1 MTSGEMRASLALAG
15 IYMLR
20 MLGFFMILPVF
31 SLYAENLDGYTPLLM
46 GLAVG
51 AYGLTQALLQIPF
64 GLLSDR
70 IGRRPVIVMGLII
83 FAAGS
88 VLAAQ
93 AETLEGVILG
103 RALQGGGAIAAVLMA
118 LAADLTREEHRS
130 KAMAI
135 IGMSIGMAFALALVI
150 GPLLNTWIGVPGIFW
165 LTAVLA
171 LLGIGVLFIG
181 IPQAVS
187 SRVHRDAE
195 VVPSSLLS
203 ILKDRQL
210 LRLDAGILILHMII
224 TATFLALP
232 FALRDEAGLASSQ
245 HSYVYLVVL
254 LLSVL
259 AMLPFLITAEKK
271 QRVKAFFIGAIA
283 VLALGQ
289 FGLMWFHQSVLTIGI
304 FLWIFFSAFNYLEA
318 NLPALVTRLAPAD
331 KKGTAMGVYS
341 SSQFTGTFAGGA
353 LGGWILGEYGLI
365 GVFALCGSLAVLW
378 LFLAMG
384 MKSPLSVSSYVLKVA
399 VSDARQAQDLS
410 ARLIAV
416 EGVSEAVVVLEDG
429 MAYLKVQRRQLDHDA
444 LQALSAPDS

>member
-31 SLYAENLDGYTPLLM
+31 SLYAKNLDGYTPLLM

-70 IGRRPVIVMGLII
+70 IGRRPVIVVGLII

-103 RALQGGGAIAAVLMA
+103 RALQGCGAIAAVLMA

-150 GPLLNTWIGVPGIFW
+150 GPVLNTWIGIPGIFW

-171 LLGIGVLFIG
+171 VLGIGVLFLG
-181 IPQAVS
+181 VPQAVS
-187 SRVHRDAE
+187 TRVHRDAE

-232 FALRDEAGLASSQ
+232 FALRDEAGLSSSQ

-259 AMLPFLITAEKK
+259 AMLPFLITAERK
-271 QRVKAFFIGAIA
+271 QRVRGFFVAAIA

-289 FGLMWFHQSVLTIGI
+289 FGLMWFHQSVLEIGI

-341 SSQFTGTFAGGA
+341 SSQFTGAFAGGA
-353 LGGWILGEYGLI
+353 LGGWVLGEYGLS
-365 GVFALCGSLAVLW
+365 GVFALSGSLAVLW
-378 LFLAMG
+378 LFLAIG
-384 MKSPLSVSSYVLKVA
+384 MKSPLSVSSYVLRVT
-399 VSDARQAQDLS
+399 VSSAAQAQDLS

-416 EGVSEAVVVLEDG
+416 EGVSEAVVVVEDG

-444 LQALSAPDS
+444 LQALSTPGS